1 MIWPRIEGLYA
12 ITPDIAD
19 TAALIRIARQV
30 LVGGAQLI
38 QYRNK
43 SANEALRLKQAHSL
57 AALCRE
63 FHVPLIVND
72 HLDLAIEVN
81 ADGVHLGSDD
91 TPIADAR
98 HKLGARKI
106 IGASCYNGL
115 EQALE
120 AERQGADYVA
130 FGAFFA
136 STTKP
141 HAVAAT
147 KELLRKAKDLLRVPV
162 VAIGGI
168 TARNAME
175 LIDEGADALAVS
187 HAVFAA
193 PDVQSE
199 AETFVRLFK
208 QRDNFSHQHELPHDL
223 T

>member
-1 MIWPRIEGLYA
+1 
-12 ITPDIAD
+12 
-19 TAALIRIARQV
+19 
-30 LVGGAQLI
+30 VGGAQLI

-208 QRDNFSHQHELPHDL
+208 QRDNFSHQHEFPHDL